1 VTRSLAS
8 DHVTKMRRGQ
18 STQRAFCS
26 YVFRSRLRHYFF
38 VSLTRW
44 HRCHPESG
52 LQAPDHAHVA
62 ESARWLQAPK
72 NVVTRRQLDTFQT
85 RTPNRQRCRIGLL
98 GEFSKQ
104 LFDGLSE
111 RHDAKSPAAV
121 CASASGRATMD
132 W

>member
-1 VTRSLAS
+1 MTRSLAS

-62 ESARWLQAPK
+62 ESARWLQDCQ
-72 NVVTRRQLDTFQT
+72 RLLQG
-85 RTPNRQRCRIGLL
+85 RTAQGGSPMQRSRSLNL
-98 GEFSKQ
+98 G
-104 LFDGLSE
+104 SE
-111 RHDAKSPAAV
+111 RSGSYMKPDFSSLSPYD
-121 CASASGRATMD
+121 RR
-132 W
+132 